1 MLNGMSGKSGEP
13 AVPLLGLVIKQ
24 ELIYVPRLAVHLQMI
39 VQVFVPTVLNLSK
52 ADRVKCV
59 LPFKKEGFYFN
70 FSLE

>member
-13 AVPLLGLVIKQ
+13 AMTLLGLVIKQ
-24 ELIYVPRLAVHLQMI
+24 ELICVPRLAVHLQMI
-39 VQVFVPTVLNLSK
+39 VQVFVPMVLSLLK

-59 LPFKKEGFYFN
+59 LSFKKEGLFFN